1 MGAERRR
8 APAPD
13 QRRYVW
19 CGVAAILLVCA
30 SWWQGSHT
38 PLPKTAGGE
47 ACDARCAAPTNGTLA
62 ATLTDAAAA
71 AQRTCA
77 ERLYRCG
84 DATLISAGKSTSDS
98 GAPDYSSLKSFLG
111 DDAAVLA
118 RSSGEEPAPPRHRA
132 GVASMAWRTTRRFS
146 TNAP

>member
-38 PLPKTAGGE
+38 PLPKTAGE
-47 ACDARCAAPTNGTLA
+47 ACDSRCAAPTNGTLA

-71 AQRTCA
+71 AQRTCT

-98 GAPDYSSLKSFLG
+98 GAPDYSSLSHFSAMTRPSWLRR
-111 DDAAVLA
+111 AV
-118 RSSGEEPAPPRHRA
+118 RNRHRHA
-132 GVASMAWRTTRRFS
+132 IEQASHRWL
-146 TNAP
+146 